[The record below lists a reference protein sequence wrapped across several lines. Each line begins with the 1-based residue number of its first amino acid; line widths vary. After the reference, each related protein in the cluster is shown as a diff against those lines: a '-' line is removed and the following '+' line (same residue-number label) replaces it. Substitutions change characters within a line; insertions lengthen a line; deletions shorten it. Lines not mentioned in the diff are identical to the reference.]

1 MYTLDDELFCKKEV
15 YVTTMR
21 IVRYI
26 LIIMVL
32 EILEYTKNEICKYW
46 LYGMEFY
53 TFLSG
58 KTVYCVKK
66 KVNGI
71 WHILYGIFTVNGY
84 KIYFFKKVKKFVI

>member
-32 EILEYTKNEICKYW
+32 EILEYTKNDY
-46 LYGMEFY
+46 M
-53 TFLSG
+53 
-58 KTVYCVKK
+58 
-66 KVNGI
+66 
-71 WHILYGIFTVNGY
+71 
-84 KIYFFKKVKKFVI
+84 